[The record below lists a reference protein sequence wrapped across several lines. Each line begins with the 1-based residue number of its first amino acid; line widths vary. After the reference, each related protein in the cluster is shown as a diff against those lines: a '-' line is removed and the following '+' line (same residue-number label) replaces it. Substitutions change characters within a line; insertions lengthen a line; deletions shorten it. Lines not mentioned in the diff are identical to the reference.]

1 MSVKSSYAASVALA
15 AALLLV
21 SAPWAAAGDQ
31 SAPGTAAGDE
41 QAVAVPQ
48 TPDEHIARAKTY
60 EEKAAA
66 YRQEVATHRKMLADY
81 DKAQGNPALESK
93 TGKELPWVAK
103 MRKHCESYIK
113 EAERMA
119 GEATRFAEF
128 HRMRA
133 AEMQGK

>member
-1 MSVKSSYAASVALA
+1 VA
-15 AALLLV
+15 AALASLLV
-21 SAPWAAAGDQ
+21 AAPWAAAGDQ
-31 SAPGTAAGDE
+31 ATPGTAAADE

-48 TPDEHIARAKTY
+48 TPDEHVARAKAY
-60 EEKAAA
+60 EDKAAA
-66 YRQEVATHRKMLADY
+66 YRQEAAAHRKMLADY

-93 TGKELPWVAK
+93 TGKELPWIAK